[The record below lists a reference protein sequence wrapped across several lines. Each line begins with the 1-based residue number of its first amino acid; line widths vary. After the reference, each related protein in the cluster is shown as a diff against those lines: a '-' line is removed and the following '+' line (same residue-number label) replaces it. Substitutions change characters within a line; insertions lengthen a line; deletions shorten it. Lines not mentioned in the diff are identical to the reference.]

1 MREISTLQIM
11 DMLDLLMQIR
21 ENLSKD
27 KLYDRELDDFCHSAQ
42 GLLMSIFHK
51 DNLSNEW
58 GAKLNRLLSNTKET
72 KKELER

>member
-27 KLYDRELDDFCHSAQ
+27 KLYDRELDDCCHSAQ

-51 DNLSNEW
+51 DSLSNEW
-58 GAKLNRLLSNTKET
+58 GEKLNRLLNNAKET